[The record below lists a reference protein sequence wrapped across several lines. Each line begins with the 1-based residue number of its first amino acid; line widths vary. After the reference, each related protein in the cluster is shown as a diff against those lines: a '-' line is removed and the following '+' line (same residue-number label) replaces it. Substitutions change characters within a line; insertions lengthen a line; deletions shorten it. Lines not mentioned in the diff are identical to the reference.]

1 VKLDDL
7 REALPPSEW
16 LREAE
21 DRIREEKDALPSLF
35 ARADRK
41 LGRDEVA
48 PGWTAGQ
55 AGRAL
60 LLKDQDQEQIRQLYD
75 HGDAAEK
82 LAILKALP
90 LLDGED
96 GAGVPLLLDALRT
109 NDTRLVAAALGPYA
123 ENLDAAT
130 WRQGVIKVVFM
141 GVPLAAVADLDERAD
156 AELATMLRS
165 LADERAAAGREM
177 SADANALLNRWEA

>member
-1 VKLDDL
+1 MRLDEL
-7 REALPPSEW
+7 REALPRNDW
-16 LREAE
+16 LDEAE
-21 DRIREEKDALPSLF
+21 ARVQADPDALPSLF

-41 LGRDEVA
+41 LGRDEVV

-60 LLKDQDQEQIRQLYD
+60 LLQNRSQEQVRQLYD

-82 LAILKALP
+82 LAVLKALP
-90 LLDGED
+90 LLDNIE
-96 GAGVPLLLDALRT
+96 GVPLLLDALRT

-123 ENLDAAT
+123 EHLDAAT

-177 SADANALLNRWEA
+177 SADANALLNRLEA